1 MTEYCRHTAATTRS
15 CIADLCSVLSMS
27 SRPALAELTTFRIG
41 GPIGTLVVAATEL
54 DLIEAVRTADSAGA
68 PVLLIGGGS
77 NLLCSDS
84 GFAGTVIAIRTRGI
98 DVVETGTAVRLTIA
112 AGESWDALVVR
123 AVGHGWSGIEALSGI
138 PGLVG
143 ATPVQ
148 NVGAYGQDISQVIR
162 EVRAWDRVSSSLV
175 TLTSGMCEF
184 GYRSSL
190 FKREPGR
197 YVVLEVVIE
206 LTTGNRGAVEYS
218 QLARQLDVN
227 VGDEVPL
234 ARIREAVLAL
244 RREKGMVL
252 DDDDTDTWSAGSFF
266 TNPIV
271 DNVSAATVPS
281 ECPRYPS
288 ESGVKLSAAWLIEN
302 AGIERGFRVSDAA
315 RARVS
320 TKHTLAL
327 TNTGGA
333 TAAEI
338 RELADVIRRRVLE
351 VFGIELV
358 PEPQSAGF

>member
-1 MTEYCRHTAATTRS
+1 
-15 CIADLCSVLSMS
+15 
-27 SRPALAELTTFRIG
+27 
-41 GPIGTLVVAATEL
+41 
-54 DLIEAVRTADSAGA
+54 
-68 PVLLIGGGS
+68 
-77 NLLCSDS
+77 
-84 GFAGTVIAIRTRGI
+84 
-98 DVVETGTAVRLTIA
+98 
-112 AGESWDALVVR
+112 
-123 AVGHGWSGIEALSGI
+123 
-138 PGLVG
+138 
-143 ATPVQ
+143 
-148 NVGAYGQDISQVIR
+148 
-162 EVRAWDRVSSSLV
+162 
-175 TLTSGMCEF
+175 MCEF
-184 GYRSSL
+184 GYRSSR
-190 FKREPGR
+190 FKREPSR
-197 YVVLEVVIE
+197 FVVLEVVIE

-227 VGDEVPL
+227 VGDELPL

-271 DNVSAATVPS
+271 DIVTAATIPV

-333 TAAEI
+333 TAADM

-358 PEPQSAGF
+358 PEPQLAGF

>member
-1 MTEYCRHTAATTRS
+1 MTESFRRIAVTTRS
-15 CIADLCSVLSMS
+15 CIADLCSVLLMS

-41 GPIGTLVVAATEL
+41 GPIDSLVVASTEL
-54 DLIEAVRTADSAGA
+54 ELIEAVRAADSAGA

-84 GFAGTVIAIRTRGI
+84 GFAGTVIAIRTRGVEI
-98 DVVETGTAVRLTIA
+98 VETGTTVRLTVA
-112 AGESWDALVVR
+112 AGESWDALVARV
-123 AVGHGWSGIEALSGI
+123 VGQGWSGIEALSGI

-148 NVGAYGQDISQVIR
+148 NVGAYGQDISQVLR
-162 EVRAWDRVSSSLV
+162 EVRAWDRASSSLV
-175 TLTSGMCEF
+175 TLTRDDCEF

-190 FKREPGR
+190 FKREPNR
-197 YVVLEVVIE
+197 FVVLEVVFE
-206 LTTGNRGAVEYS
+206 LTTGDRGSVEYA
-218 QLARQLDVN
+218 QLARALDVSI
-227 VGDEVPL
+227 GDELPL
-234 ARIREAVLAL
+234 SPIREAVLAL

-266 TNPIV
+266 TKPILDIV
-271 DNVSAATVPS
+271 KATTVPS

-288 ESGVKLSAAWLIEN
+288 EAGVKLSAAWLIEH
-302 AGIERGFRVSDAA
+302 AGIERGFCVSPDSP
-315 RARVS
+315 ARVS

-333 TAAEI
+333 TAADM

-351 VFGIELV
+351 SYGIELV
-358 PEPQSAGF
+358 PEPQLAGF

>member
-1 MTEYCRHTAATTRS
+1 
-15 CIADLCSVLSMS
+15 MS
-27 SRPALAELTTFRIG
+27 TRPALAELTTFRIG
-41 GPIGTLVVAATEL
+41 GPIDSLIVATTEL
-54 DLIEAVRTADSAGA
+54 ELIEAVRAADASDT

-84 GFAGTVIAIRTRGI
+84 GFAGTVIAIRTRGVE
-98 DVVETGTAVRLTIA
+98 VVETGASVRLTVA
-112 AGESWDALVVR
+112 AGESWDSLVAR

-148 NVGAYGQDISQVIR
+148 NVGAYGQDISNVIR
-162 EVRAWDRVSSSLV
+162 EVRAWDRRHSSLV
-175 TLTSGMCEF
+175 TLTSAQCEF

-190 FKREPGR
+190 FKCESSRF
-197 YVVLEVVIE
+197 VVLEVIIE
-206 LTTGNRGAVEYS
+206 LTRGDRGSVEYS

-227 VGDEVPL
+227 VGDELPL
-234 ARIREAVLAL
+234 ARIRDAVLSL

-252 DDDDTDTWSAGSFF
+252 DVDDTDTWSAGSFF

-271 DNVSAATVPS
+271 DAVTAATVPS

-302 AGIERGFRVSDAA
+302 AGIERGFRVSADA

-333 TAAEI
+333 TAADM

-358 PEPQSAGF
+358 PEPKLAGF

>member
-1 MTEYCRHTAATTRS
+1 MT
-15 CIADLCSVLSMS
+15 
-27 SRPALAELTTFRIG
+27 SRPALADLTTFRIG
-41 GPIGTLVVAATEL
+41 GPIDSLVVATTEL
-54 DLIEAVRTADSAGA
+54 ELIEAVRAADEAGTR
-68 PVLLIGGGS
+68 VLLIGGGS
-77 NLLCSDS
+77 NLLCSDA
-84 GFAGTVIAIRTRGI
+84 GFDGTVIAIRTRGLE
-98 DVVETGTAVRLTIA
+98 VVEIGTRVELTVA
-112 AGESWDALVVR
+112 AGESWDALVSR
-123 AVGHGWSGIEALSGI
+123 AVGQGWSGIEALSGI

-148 NVGAYGQDISQVIR
+148 NVGAYGQDVSQVIR
-162 EVRAWDRVSSSLV
+162 EVRAWDRTTSALV
-175 TLTSGMCEF
+175 TLSASDCEF

-190 FKREPGR
+190 YKREPDR
-197 YVVLEVVIE
+197 FVVLEVVFE
-206 LTTGNRGAVEYS
+206 LTAGDRGSVEYS

-227 VGDEVPL
+227 VGDELPL

-266 TNPIV
+266 TNPIIDIV
-271 DNVSAATVPS
+271 TATTVPGD
-281 ECPRYPS
+281 CPRYPS
-288 ESGVKLSAAWLIEN
+288 DAGVKLSAAWLIEN
-302 AGIERGFRVSDAA
+302 AGIERGFGVSADS

-338 RELADVIRRRVLE
+338 RELADVMRRRVLE

-358 PEPQSAGF
+358 PEPQLAGF

>member
-1 MTEYCRHTAATTRS
+1 
-15 CIADLCSVLSMS
+15 MS

-41 GPIGTLVVAATEL
+41 GPIDSLVIATTEL
-54 DLIEAVRTADSAGA
+54 DLIEAVRAADSAGT

-77 NLLCSDS
+77 NLLCADS
-84 GFAGTVIAIRTRGI
+84 GFAGSVIAIRTRGVE
-98 DVVETGTAVRLTIA
+98 VVETGSLVHLTVA
-112 AGESWDALVVR
+112 AGESWDALVAR
-123 AVGHGWSGIEALSGI
+123 AVGQGWSGIEALSGI

-162 EVRAWDRVSSSLV
+162 EVRAWDRIHSCVV
-175 TLTSGMCEF
+175 TLTPQMCEF

-190 FKREPGR
+190 FKREPTR
-197 YVVLEVVIE
+197 FVVLEVVLE
-206 LTTGNRGAVEYS
+206 LAAGNRGAVEYA
-218 QLARQLDVN
+218 QLARALDVN
-227 VGDEVPL
+227 VGDELPL
-234 ARIREAVLAL
+234 ARIRDAVLDL
-244 RREKGMVL
+244 RRAKGMVL

-266 TNPIV
+266 TNPIIDPV
-271 DNVSAATVPS
+271 VAATVAS

-288 ESGVKLSAAWLIEN
+288 EAGIKLSAAWLIEN
-302 AGIERGFRVSDAA
+302 AGIERGFRVSDDA

-327 TNTGGA
+327 TNSGGA
-333 TAAEI
+333 TAADM

-358 PEPQSAGF
+358 PEPQLAGF

>member
-1 MTEYCRHTAATTRS
+1 MTGS
-15 CIADLCSVLSMS
+15 PS
-27 SRPALAELTTFRIG
+27 LAELTTFRIG
-41 GPIGTLVVAATEL
+41 GPIGSLVVATSEL
-54 DLIEAVRTADSAGA
+54 ELIEAIRAADSLDT
-68 PVLLIGGGS
+68 PVLLLGGGS

-84 GFAGTVIAIRTRGI
+84 GFEGVVIAIRTRGVE
-98 DVVETGTAVRLTIA
+98 VVEVGSTVHLTVA
-112 AGESWDALVVR
+112 AGESWDTLVAR

-148 NVGAYGQDISQVIR
+148 NVGAYGQEVSQVIR
-162 EVRAWDRVSSSLV
+162 EVRAWDRVASSLV
-175 TLTSGMCEF
+175 TLSNADCEF

-190 FKREPGR
+190 FKREPNR
-197 YVVLEVVIE
+197 FVVLEVVFE
-206 LTTGNRGAVEYS
+206 LVSGDRGSVEYS
-218 QLARQLDVN
+218 QLARQLDVG
-227 VGDEVPL
+227 VGDELPL
-234 ARIREAVLAL
+234 TRIRDAVLAL

-271 DNVSAATVPS
+271 DAVRAATIPLD
-281 ECPRYPS
+281 CPRYPS
-288 ESGVKLSAAWLIEN
+288 IEGTKLSAAWLIEN
-302 AGIERGFRVSDAA
+302 AGIDRGFRVNFES

-327 TNTGGA
+327 TNTGSA

-351 VFGIELV
+351 KFGIELV
-358 PEPQSAGF
+358 PEPQLAGF

>member
-1 MTEYCRHTAATTRS
+1 
-15 CIADLCSVLSMS
+15 MS

-41 GPIGTLVVAATEL
+41 GPIASLVVATSEH
-54 DLIEAVRTADSAGA
+54 DLIEAVRAADSAGT

-77 NLLCSDS
+77 NLLCADA

-98 DVVETGTAVRLTIA
+98 DVVEIGTSVRLTVA
-112 AGESWDALVVR
+112 AGESWDALVAR

-162 EVRAWDRVSSSLV
+162 EVRAWDRVNSSLV

-218 QLARQLDVN
+218 QLARQLNVN
-227 VGDEVPL
+227 VGDELAL

-252 DDDDTDTWSAGSFF
+252 DDNDTDTWSAGSFF

-271 DNVSAATVPS
+271 DIVTAATIPV

-333 TAAEI
+333 TAADM

-358 PEPQSAGF
+358 PEPQLAGF